1 MPLNRELK
9 EQIVSELR
17 GKFQKAQVAILT
29 DYCGLNVEEIN
40 RLRKELRSEEVE
52 YRVVKNTIL
61 RLATKDTYFELLN
74 DHFKGPSAIAISY
87 HEQKAPAEV
96 LTKFIKDCPKLEIKA
111 GVLDG
116 KIMTPKQVKLLAEL
130 PSRDVL
136 LAQMLSSLVSN
147 HTGLVGALN
156 GILLKFIN
164 ILEAIK
170 EKKKE

>member
-1 MPLNRELK
+1 MPISRELK
-9 EQIVSELR
+9 EQIVSELH

-40 RLRKELRSEEVE
+40 RLRKRLRSEQVE

-61 RLATKDTYFELLN
+61 QLAAKDTEFELLN
-74 DHFKGPSAIAISY
+74 DHFKGPTAVAISY
-87 HEQKAPAEV
+87 DEQKTPAEV
-96 LTKFIKDCPKLEIKA
+96 LTKFVKECPKLEIKA

-116 KIMTPKQVKLLAEL
+116 KIMTPKQVKLLADL

-156 GILLKFIN
+156 GILLKFLN
-164 ILEAIK
+164 VLEAIK

>member
-1 MPLNRELK
+1 MPLSRVMK
-9 EQIVSELR
+9 EQIVSELH

-40 RLRKELRSEEVE
+40 RLRKELRTEQVE

-61 RLATKDTYFELLN
+61 RLAAKGTDFELLN
-74 DHFKGPSAIAISY
+74 DHFEGPSAIAMSY
-87 HEQKAPAEV
+87 DEQKAPAEV
-96 LTKFIKDCPKLEIKA
+96 LTKFIKGCPKLEIKA
-111 GVLDG
+111 GVLEG

-147 HTGLVGALN
+147 HRGLVGVLN
-156 GILLKFIN
+156 GILLNFLN
-164 ILEAIK
+164 TLEAIR